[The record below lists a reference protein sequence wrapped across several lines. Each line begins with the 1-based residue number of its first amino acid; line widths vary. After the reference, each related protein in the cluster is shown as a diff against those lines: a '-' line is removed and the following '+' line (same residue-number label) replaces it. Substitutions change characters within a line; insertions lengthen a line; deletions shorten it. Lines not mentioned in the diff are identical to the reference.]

1 MKENIVSKSQ
11 IHSGSLLSLE
21 EILVELPNGKRAQR
35 DLVRHPGAVALV
47 AIDENGMI
55 LLVEQFRIAAG
66 PVGSI
71 TLEIPAGTIQD
82 NEEHIDCA
90 ARELREE
97 TGFRAEDIRPLGGFF
112 LAPGYSTEYIH
123 LFSACQ
129 LIHDPLPMDADEFI
143 RLKRLK
149 IDEAMEE
156 IREGRICDAKS
167 IIGIMHAAQLSGTQ

>member
-1 MKENIVSKSQ
+1 MKENIISRSQ

-21 EILVELPNGKRAQR
+21 EILVELPNGKRSKR

-82 NEEHIDCA
+82 DEAPIHCA

-97 TGFRAEDIRPLGGFF
+97 TGFRAEEIHPLGGFF

-123 LFSACQ
+123 LYSAYR

-143 RLKRLK
+143 HLKRLK
-149 IDEAMEE
+149 VDEAMNE
-156 IREGRICDAKS
+156 IREGNICDAKS
-167 IIGIMHAAQLSGTQ
+167 IIGIMYAAQLLETQ